1 MTAEETAR
9 HLAGARSG
17 YQLVS
22 YREVAL
28 PLFKVELELLIL
40 EKKQLP
46 PIEEYVLRAVSQGLT
61 NTAEIAGFLGIEES
75 IVRTTAA
82 ALLSSDNVKLGG
94 GADGDRTHRLKL
106 TSKGRDTA
114 TEAALVQAVE
124 RTLPVWI
131 DGLTRKVISVRGRG
145 PLWFPA
151 SQASRRGLV
160 EIGPYP
166 RRRPGLEDIPLES
179 VNEVIR
185 DETAGRRARREVIGI
200 TGIGKARRYARE
212 GVALAYEAPGEEL
225 VISLALDGEASDEHD
240 AAFSRMRE
248 RSARKLTPGD
258 WHSAREVV
266 EETIDAEL
274 LDSAA
279 DASESERIE
288 DERVR
293 LRLEDEQLRDAA
305 EHAGHEELE
314 SLRAQLA
321 HSEVR
326 QRELQHELAN
336 ISVRQVP
343 VYEHRK
349 YLSRAL
355 SEAKKRV
362 LIVSPW
368 IRYEVVDDE
377 LVTRFRKLLE
387 GGIELWIGYGITKQG
402 GYRSKKKG
410 DGDRDA
416 ERKLL
421 RLGDD
426 YPDLF
431 HMTRLGDTHAKV
443 LVCDSRFSIITSF
456 NWLSFRGDEQ
466 LEFRDERGYYVGLTE
481 KVNEVFDSYSQ
492 RFSGQA
498 DNSGSQKSSG

>member
-1 MTAEETAR
+1 MTPEETAR

-22 YREVAL
+22 YREIAL

-61 NTAEIAGFLGIEES
+61 DTADIAGLLGIEES
-75 IVRTTAA
+75 IVRTTTA
-82 ALLSSDNVKLGG
+82 ALLSTDNLKLGG
-94 GADGDRTHRLKL
+94 GPDGDRAHRLKL
-106 TSKGRDTA
+106 TSKGCDTA

-124 RTLPVWI
+124 MTLPVWI

-145 PLWFPA
+145 SLWFPA
-151 SQASRRGLV
+151 SGASRRGLV

-166 RRRPGLEDIPLES
+166 RKRPGLEDIPLEL

-185 DETAGRRARREVIGI
+185 AETAGRRARREVIGI

-225 VISLALDGEASDEHD
+225 VITIAVDGEASEEHD
-240 AAFSRMRE
+240 AVFSLLRE
-248 RSARKLTPGD
+248 RSARKLTPAD

-266 EETIDAEL
+266 EETIPSEL

-288 DERVR
+288 DERVQ
-293 LRLEDEQLRDAA
+293 LRLDEEKLRDAA
-305 EHAGHEELE
+305 EHASNEELQ
-314 SLRAQLA
+314 SLRDQLDR
-321 HSEVR
+321 SEAR
-326 QRELQHELAN
+326 QRELQLELAN

-349 YLSRAL
+349 YLDRAL
-355 SEAKKRV
+355 EEAKKRV

-368 IRYEVVDDE
+368 IRFEVVDDE

-387 GGIELWIGYGITKQG
+387 RGIELWIAYGITKQG
-402 GYRSKKKG
+402 GYRSKTKG
-410 DGDRDA
+410 EGDRDA
-416 ERKLL
+416 ERKLE

-443 LVCDSRFSIITSF
+443 LVCDARFSIITSF

-466 LEFRDERGYYVGLTE
+466 LEFRDERGYYVGLPE

-492 RFSGQA
+492 RFGEQA
-498 DNSGSQKSSG
+498 DDSGSQKSSG